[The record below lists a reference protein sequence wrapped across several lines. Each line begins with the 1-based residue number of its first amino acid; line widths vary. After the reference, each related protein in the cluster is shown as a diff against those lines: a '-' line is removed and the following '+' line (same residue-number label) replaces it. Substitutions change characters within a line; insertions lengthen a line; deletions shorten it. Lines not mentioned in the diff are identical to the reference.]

1 MNRKGKKGFVA
12 TAILL
17 ILLLVFFG
25 CGDNPGG
32 ENNPDNGKKP
42 GGENNPDGKNDPP
55 PPGINGFPETLS
67 MGEPFNLRKAITINL
82 PGAPGKT
89 FDDIIWGN
97 NSRGDQFTTTWI
109 IIEDDLFIP
118 VTFLDSVKVYA
129 VVKDGEEKGFDFV
142 KSFTVKIVFPLNP
155 FIGVWSGSDGKTWTF
170 RTDGTYSI
178 NSTANYGSF
187 AVWSGKPGRKFLITV
202 SGDPDT
208 ITRESVTDGTG
219 TNGSY
224 TPYCFE
230 QIGNTIKITPI
241 KSDYNADNKQDPQ
254 PFDKIGDPIT
264 LTRQSGGP
272 AALDLSG
279 NNTTSMMIG
288 DWSAGFYNTEF
299 NPDTANKM
307 PEGTLVYYPD
317 GRVTQNDD
325 YEGAWLKRGAVF
337 ITAGNDGRRWD
348 PPALASWNKTT
359 ANTGGTDKDD
369 IKAGQE
375 VVLIYEYRTPDIPGT
390 TYSRGTNTALY
401 WRLVKKEGQ

>member
-1 MNRKGKKGFVA
+1 MNRNRIEGFKTA
-12 TAILL
+12 AILL
-17 ILLLVFFG
+17 ILLLALFA
-25 CGDNPGG
+25 CDNNPGG
-32 ENNPDNGKKP
+32 ENNSPK
-42 GGENNPDGKNDPP
+42 
-55 PPGINGFPETLS
+55 GINGFPETLS

-129 VVKDGEEKGFDFV
+129 VVKDGEDKGFDFV
-142 KSFTVKIVFPLNP
+142 KSFTVKIVFPPNP

-178 NSTANYGSF
+178 NSTANDGSF

-208 ITRESVTDGTG
+208 ITVQSVTSG

-230 QIGNTIKITPI
+230 QTGNTISITPI
-241 KSDYNADNKQDPQ
+241 KPDYNADNKQDPQ

-264 LTRQSGGP
+264 LTRQSGEP
-272 AALDLSG
+272 MALDLSG
-279 NNTTSMMIG
+279 NDSTSMMIG
-288 DWSAGFYNTEF
+288 DWLAGFYNTEF
-299 NPDTANKM
+299 IPGDPANKK
-307 PEGTLVYYPD
+307 PEGTLVYYAD
-317 GRVTQNDD
+317 GRVTQKDD

-337 ITAGNDGRRWD
+337 ITTGNDGRRWD
-348 PPALASWNKTT
+348 PSALATWNKTT
-359 ANTGGTDKDD
+359 AT
-369 IKAGQE
+369 AGEISGKE
-375 VVLIYEYRTPDIPGT
+375 VVLISEYRTGIPGT
-390 TYSRGTNTALY
+390 PYSRGTNTALY
-401 WRLVKKEGQ
+401 WRLVK

>member
-1 MNRKGKKGFVA
+1 MNRNRIEGFKVA
-12 TAILL
+12 VILL
-17 ILLLVFFG
+17 ILLLALFG
-25 CGDNPGG
+25 CDNDPGG
-32 ENNPDNGKKP
+32 GGNNS
-42 GGENNPDGKNDPP
+42 PP
-55 PPGINGFPETLS
+55 EGINGFPATLS

-89 FDDIIWGN
+89 FDDIIWGEK
-97 NSRGDQFTTTWI
+97 SRGDQFPTTQI

-129 VVKDGEEKGFDFV
+129 VVKDGEDKGFDFV

-155 FIGVWSGSDGKTWTF
+155 FIGSWSDSDGKTWTF

-178 NSTANYGSF
+178 DSNANDGSF

-202 SGDPDT
+202 SGDPNT
-208 ITRESVTDGTG
+208 ITKESVTDGTG
-219 TNGSY
+219 TNGLY

-230 QIGNTIKITPI
+230 QSGNTITITPI

-254 PFDKIGDPIT
+254 PFDKIGTPIT
-264 LTRQSGGP
+264 LTRQSGAP

-279 NNTTSMMIG
+279 NEATSMMIG
-288 DWSAGFYNTEF
+288 DWSAGFYNTAF
-299 NPDTANKM
+299 NPDTANKL
-307 PEGTLVYYPD
+307 PEGTLVYYAD

-337 ITAGNDGRRWD
+337 ITTGNDGRRWD
-348 PPALASWNKTT
+348 PSALASWNKTT
-359 ANTGGTDKDD
+359 ANTGGTDKND

-375 VVLIYEYRTPDIPGT
+375 VVLIYEYRTGNPGT
-390 TYSRGTNTALY
+390 PYSRGTNTALY
-401 WRLVKKEGQ
+401 WRLVKKEEL